1 MPVQSDLKVHPKM
14 ELEAGQAGKVAVD
27 NEAPNK
33 QDDHIPVA
41 PPSKLNL
48 AASYLISILCGTL
61 WGFVFEKS
69 RVFEVRSIRGQMVFE
84 RWVMLKMFMG
94 AMGLSAFALSYTAA
108 MKPKEFEKLREKFK
122 DECDRS
128 VLRATTLGAFLLGV
142 GMSLASA
149 CPGMVLAQIGAGQKN
164 SLFTVAGGIF
174 GGFVYGALE
183 PTIKSTLIR
192 PPNSYVFPREKR
204 FVDEYLNV
212 SPSKTPL
219 LIFFLGIFAL
229 CFSGVLEIVSPFDS
243 IPEETDVAN
252 DCSNVFECRGWPPSI
267 PGVILG
273 SLQFLL
279 IPFLGSCMGSAT
291 AFQSLVALPFL
302 LTTTPTK
309 REELKKSDSTWLS
322 YLVKYTPDRLST
334 QWQLLYC
341 GFCCVGAYI
350 SSTLSE
356 TYGTS
361 PGLSPIECFLGGVLM
376 LFGSRLAA
384 GCTSWHGISGFP
396 ILLNTSW
403 VAVPAMFG
411 GGIVSA
417 FILQA
422 VQGDGFYPAYDDE
435 LM

>member
-1 MPVQSDLKVHPKM
+1 MPKIAAATEMQPADGDLKAQGA
-14 ELEAGQAGKVAVD
+14 L
-27 NEAPNK
+27 
-33 QDDHIPVA
+33 
-41 PPSKLNL
+41 PPSRASLI
-48 AASYLISILCGTL
+48 ASYLMCVLCGTI

-94 AMGLSAFALSYTAA
+94 AMGLSAFALSYTALK
-108 MKPKEFEKLREKFK
+108 KPQAFKELREKFK

-128 VLRATTLGAFLLGV
+128 VIRATALGAFLLGV

-174 GGFVYGALE
+174 GGFLFGALE
-183 PTIKSTLIR
+183 PTIKSVLIQ
-192 PPNSYVFPREKR
+192 PPGSYVFPREKR
-204 FVDEYLNV
+204 FVDEYLGV
-212 SPSKTPL
+212 DPAKVPHA
-219 LIFFLGIFAL
+219 IFALGVFAL
-229 CFSGVLEIVSPFDS
+229 CFSGFLELVSPFDR

-252 DCSNVFECRGWPPSI
+252 DCDNVFECRSWAPSI
-267 PGVILG
+267 PGAILG

-279 IPFLGSCMGSAT
+279 IPFLGSCAGSAT

-302 LTTTPTK
+302 LTNDSK
-309 REELKKSDSTWLS
+309 RKELANSDSSWLS
-322 YLVKYTPDRLST
+322 YLVKYTPDRLAT
-334 QWQLLYC
+334 QWQIIYC

-361 PGLSPIECFLGGVLM
+361 PGLSPIECFIGGVLM

-384 GCTSWHGISGFP
+384 GCTSGHGISGFP
-396 ILLNTSW
+396 MLLNTSW

-417 FILQA
+417 FLLKAI
-422 VQGDGFYPAYDDE
+422 QGDDFYPAGVE
-435 LM
+435 LL